1 MWPFGLWMLMHSKS
15 HRALNQM
22 TIFAKLK
29 SEQMNA
35 FYKIDVHT
43 TGLNLLTFLVIQP
56 THDEIKSIDV
66 R

>member
-1 MWPFGLWMLMHSKS
+1 
-15 HRALNQM
+15 
-22 TIFAKLK
+22 
-29 SEQMNA
+29 MNV

-43 TGLNLLTFLVIQP
+43 TGLNLLTFLDIQP